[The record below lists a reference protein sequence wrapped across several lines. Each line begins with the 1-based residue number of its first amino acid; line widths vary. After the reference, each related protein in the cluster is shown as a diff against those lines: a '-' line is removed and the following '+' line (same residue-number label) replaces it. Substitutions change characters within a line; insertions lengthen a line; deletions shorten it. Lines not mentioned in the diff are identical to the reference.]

1 MSNERRATLSEAGGT
16 ARHKEE
22 TDTGDKSDSRR
33 ERPCLAE
40 GEDRRRHRP
49 PRVPLH
55 RDLRRA
61 APAQDDS
68 DTAARLTRIR
78 RRLGYGGGG
87 CERLGYGGGCERLGY
102 GGGVAPH
109 LDLLGGGGPAQGAVG
124 RKGARGPE
132 EARLQRNPSREGRDR
147 SVRVIAEPRPR
158 RLRVGRGDVTWR
170 VRQAR

>member
-1 MSNERRATLSEAGGT
+1 MEQEALPG
-16 ARHKEE
+16 A
-22 TDTGDKSDSRR
+22 
-33 ERPCLAE
+33 
-40 GEDRRRHRP
+40 RRRRVRVLRVTLDASGLAWQKEKTAAGTGP
-49 PRVPLH
+49 PGFRCIAICDAP
-55 RDLRRA
+55 RRLKMT
-61 APAQDDS
+61 DK
-68 DTAARLTRIR
+68 AARLTRIR
-78 RRLGYGGGG
+78 RRLGYGGG